1 MNNRI
6 IRYKIVGGAEGEDL
20 RITEADARETL
31 KKLLD
36 EHAAHG
42 YVVKDV
48 GGGDEFVIEDHC
60 GDIMATYELVP

>member
-20 RITEADARETL
+20 RITEADARATL
-31 KKLLD
+31 MKLLG

-42 YVVKDV
+42 YVVKEC
-48 GGGDEFVIEDHC
+48 GSDEFVVEDHS